1 MKPKLILHAGTHKT
15 GTTAIQAFCAAN
27 RDALAKQG
35 LFYPTLPLHGKK
47 AVQQHHDIAHALAE
61 KSQRLTIKT
70 ASKLVGNWAQELQG
84 TDTTLLLSAEPLW
97 RQFGASGPC
106 HEGSV
111 DQEDQWLAER
121 RAYLL
126 KLADVLKGF
135 DATVVL
141 VFRNPIDFI
150 QSLYIENINTR
161 SHGMNEGFAE
171 YLERAQKTLLR
182 YGENTQLFRD
192 LIAPVQCL
200 NYESLCEN
208 GLIPSFFE
216 ELGHSISDG
225 VFTEPKVV
233 RKSPTPAHA
242 QILNATKR
250 FASHTVARSDM
261 KDLLGDEN
269 LQLIIE
275 DYAQANKGKQFWS
288 DKSQQSA
295 LFEALS
301 TNIEILENE
310 FGLNTSNWR
319 ESLKSRKEAESLA
332 EIPDETLAQIEKL
345 VSKWAARKRSPLRKV
360 LRFLQ

>member
-27 RDALAKQG
+27 RDMLAQQG
-35 LFYPTLPLHGKK
+35 LLYPTLPLHGKK
-47 AVQQHHDIAHALAE
+47 AAQQHHDIAHALAE

-70 ASKLVGNWAQELQG
+70 AAKLVEDWAQELQG

-97 RQFGASGPC
+97 RQFGASGPSQ
-106 HEGSV
+106 EGSV

-126 KLADVLKGF
+126 KLADVLKRF
-135 DATVVL
+135 DTTVVL

-161 SHGMNEGFAE
+161 SHGMDEGFAE
-171 YLERAQKTLLR
+171 YLDRAQKTLLR

-200 NYESLCEN
+200 NYENLCEN

-225 VFTEPKVV
+225 GFTEPKVV

-242 QILNATKR
+242 HILNAAKR
-250 FASHTVARSDM
+250 FASHTVERSDM
-261 KDLLGDEN
+261 KDLLGDDK

-275 DYAQANKGKQFWS
+275 DYAQANKGKQFWEG
-288 DKSQQSA
+288 KGQQTA
-295 LFEALS
+295 LFEALGA
-301 TNIEILENE
+301 NIEIMENE

-319 ESLKSRKEAESLA
+319 ESLKSRKEAETLGD
-332 EIPDETLAQIEKL
+332 IPDETLAKIEEI
-345 VSKWAARKRSPLRKV
+345 VSNWGTRKRSPLRKIM
-360 LRFLQ
+360 RFLR